1 MGFPLGEVGVS
12 LPVCGQPAWLSHQKA
27 GIPIQEVVRVQPFP
41 SRDAAE
47 LLRRLQGPQSA
58 RAGSDVSFGD
68 LTRGGVG

>member
-58 RAGSDVSFGD
+58 RARERRALD
-68 LTRGGVG
+68 GGRS